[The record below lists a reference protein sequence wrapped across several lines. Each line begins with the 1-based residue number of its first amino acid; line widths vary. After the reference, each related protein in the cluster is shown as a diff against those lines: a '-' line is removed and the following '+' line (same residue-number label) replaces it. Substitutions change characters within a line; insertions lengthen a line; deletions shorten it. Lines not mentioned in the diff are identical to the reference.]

1 MCMYLYIVL
10 FILNDDNL
18 AIVRKY
24 TDLHRN
30 ALFRIKHKDNTIFC
44 TMMHL
49 LGRYFEYQGFVLL
62 QFKWGHI

>member
-10 FILNDDNL
+10 FILNDDHL

-30 ALFRIKHKDNTIFC
+30 VLFIIKHKDNTTFF

-49 LGRYFEYQGFVLL
+49 LERYFEYPRCFF